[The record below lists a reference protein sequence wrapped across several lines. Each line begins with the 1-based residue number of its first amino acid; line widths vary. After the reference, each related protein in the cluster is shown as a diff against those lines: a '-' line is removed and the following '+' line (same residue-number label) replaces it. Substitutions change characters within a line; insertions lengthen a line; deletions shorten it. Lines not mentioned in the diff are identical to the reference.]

1 MSPKDAV
8 ERLKPAVAEF
18 AMLLDVTASSVV
30 AGVESGERSVKRHVS
45 APAKLFCDGL
55 NFGQRHRITAQQLEI
70 QLLTGRVP

>member
-30 AGVESGERSVKRHVS
+30 AAFSPVRECKRHVS

-55 NFGQRHRITAQQLEI
+55 NFGQRHRVTAQQLEI
-70 QLLTGRVP
+70 